1 MYKSFNKDEG
11 RTGRDRK
18 PNDKKKIKKKIFA
31 RLLRVDGVAG
41 FAESFGQLL
50 IYFSSVFSLLSY
62 VCGSS
67 NIIARPRSEAGEE
80 AAGEAADGKKIVISI
95 NLDGHT
101 NARTHVCTCARLVF
115 AVQNSKFF
123 IVCSGAARRPRC
135 ERRARSQPQEITTKE
150 MTN

>member
-1 MYKSFNKDEG
+1 MI
-11 RTGRDRK
+11 
-18 PNDKKKIKKKIFA
+18 KKKMKKIFA

-50 IYFSSVFSLLSY
+50 IYFSSILSLLSY

-67 NIIARPRSEAGEE
+67 HIIARPRSEAGEE
-80 AAGEAADGKKIVISI
+80 AAGEAADGKEIVISI

-101 NARTHVCTCARLVF
+101 NARMYVRPSRFLVES
-115 AVQNSKFF
+115 VQNSKIS
-123 IVCSGAARRPRC
+123 IVCSG
-135 ERRARSQPQEITTKE
+135 ERRARSQPQEIKTKE